1 MKSVDF
7 FTNATFTF
15 YALVRSRVCACA
27 GLKPR
32 YLSLVFLWSGLH
44 FIFTWR
50 PVEERYP
57 ILH

>member
-27 GLKPR
+27 GLKLR
-32 YLSLVFLWSGLH
+32 YLSLVFLWSGLIRTG
-44 FIFTWR
+44 FRTGSC
-50 PVEERYP
+50 
-57 ILH
+57 